1 MTSQP
6 SRLLANAN
14 AILFDLDGT
23 MLDTAPDLV
32 NAVNLI
38 CAEQAVTP
46 PDFDT
51 AARQVSNGAIG
62 LTRLAF
68 PQADETTQTQLCA
81 RLVELYTENI
91 CIHTK
96 PYPGMQELLDH
107 LNTNNIPW
115 GVVTNKLHRLA
126 LPILDALGLLK
137 HCQVV
142 VGGDTAARN
151 KPHPDPIL
159 YALDELGLAAES
171 VVYVGD
177 HRKDVLAGQAAGT
190 HTVAVTWGYII
201 NGEDPHAWGADYT
214 ITRPEELL
222 TLSTKT

>member
-1 MTSQP
+1 VTSQP
-6 SRLLANAN
+6 NRLLGSAN

-32 NAVNLI
+32 NAVNLV

-68 PQADETTQTQLCA
+68 PDADEATQTQLCA
-81 RLVELYTENI
+81 RLVELYAENI

-96 PYPGMQELLDH
+96 PYPGMLEVLDH
-107 LNTNNIPW
+107 LNAENIPW
-115 GVVTNKLHRLA
+115 GVVTNKMHRLA
-126 LPILDALGLLK
+126 LPILKTLGLYE
-137 HCQVV
+137 HCKTL

-159 YALDELGLAAES
+159 HALDELGYAAES

-177 HRKDVLAGQAAGT
+177 HRKDVQAGQAAGT
-190 HTVAVTWGYII
+190 RTVAVTWGYTIA
-201 NGEDPHAWGADYT
+201 GEDPVTWGADYT
-214 ITRPEELL
+214 IDLPDELL
-222 TLSTKT
+222 ELTI